1 MTVGDTSAAPAEAGP
16 RNPGLRAALKRVAA
30 AGVGLLST
38 RAELLTVELTE
49 ERERLTRR
57 LALVAAGGLILAFGA
72 MFAGAF
78 VVVMFWD
85 THRLWAIALVA
96 LAHLGAGAW
105 LLRMAR
111 DVGRDSPPPF
121 AASIAELKKDRALI
135 EGSLGSRDETA

>member
-1 MTVGDTSAAPAEAGP
+1 MAVADSGAEPVDARP
-16 RNPGLRAALKRVAA
+16 RNPGVRAALKRLAA

-96 LAHLGAGAW
+96 LAHLGAGTW
-105 LLRMAR
+105 LLTMAR

-121 AASIAELKKDRALI
+121 AASIAELRKDRALI
-135 EGSLGSRDETA
+135 ESSLGDRDETP

>member
-1 MTVGDTSAAPAEAGP
+1 MGAGEPGAEPVDAQP
-16 RNPGLRAALKRVAA
+16 RNPGMRAALKRLAA
-30 AGVGLLST
+30 AGIGLLST

-78 VVVMFWD
+78 VITLFWD

-96 LAHLGAGAW
+96 LAHLGAGAF
-105 LLRMAR
+105 LLMKAR
-111 DVGRDSPPPF
+111 NVGRDGPPPF
-121 AASIAELKKDRALI
+121 AASIEELKKDRALI
-135 EGSLGSRDETA
+135 EGALGDRDDDS

>member
-1 MTVGDTSAAPAEAGP
+1 MTAGDPGAEPVDAQP
-16 RNPGLRAALKRVAA
+16 RNPGVRAAFKRLAA
-30 AGVGLLST
+30 AGVALLST
-38 RAELLTVELTE
+38 RAELLTVELAE

-78 VVVMFWD
+78 VIVMFWD

-105 LLRMAR
+105 LLAMAR

-121 AASIAELKKDRALI
+121 AASIGELRKDRALI
-135 EGSLGSRDETA
+135 ESSLGDRDETP